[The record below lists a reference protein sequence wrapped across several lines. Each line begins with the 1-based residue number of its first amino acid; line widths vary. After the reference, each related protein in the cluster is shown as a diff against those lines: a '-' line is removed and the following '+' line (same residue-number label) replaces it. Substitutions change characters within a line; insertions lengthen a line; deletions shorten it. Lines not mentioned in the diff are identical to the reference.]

1 MLENLDPKLPEEQP
15 SSDSKITDV
24 SSKEF
29 EQEDVKETAEKEV
42 VEDAVKSE
50 EELTEKTGA
59 VGKIVEKTEEAVKES
74 TEKSTSKETLDQNL
88 DKGEVESEI
97 EVVSEEINEEV
108 AEPTQKKQAI
118 EAEAEKEAGT
128 ENNDKGNSEKVERQE
143 PQDFSSLRIEDLLVE
158 FENILYRSPIN
169 EVKKYYFD
177 FKKAFDTKFKAFIE
191 EEKAKFIEG
200 GGDEIDFYFT
210 SPVKSKFNSLV
221 NSFKKKRQE
230 AYLALEAEQKEN
242 LVKKTELIERLKDL
256 IDNAEPASMYK
267 DFKDLQTE
275 WRNIGQIPKAN
286 YNDIWQTYQHHV
298 ERFYDLLH
306 LSNEFKDLDFKH
318 NFEEKSKLVERAEAL
333 SEYKDI
339 DKAFRELQVLHR
351 LWKEEIGP
359 VAREYREE
367 IWHKFSEATKKIH
380 EKRHE
385 FQKVIDEQ
393 LEKNVDLK
401 FEVIKRIEQIDF
413 SKLESRQSWQ
423 EAIKKVEALRKE
435 FLDIGRVTKAR
446 NEEVWSAFKNATR
459 NFNKEKN
466 KYFKSVK
473 GEQLDNLRKKMLLIE
488 QAESLKDSEDWKTVT
503 DIFKKIQADWKKI
516 GHVPRKDSD
525 RIWKRF
531 KAACNHFFDRLHQR
545 QDGINTEQ
553 SEIIDQKKE
562 LLGHFKE
569 EIKQEENID
578 LDAVN
583 TFVEEWRNLGEVP
596 GNMGHLNTKFNKTLD
611 SAYKKLDLDEDESSF
626 LKFKNIVDSYAAQN
640 DGRKLES
647 EHHFVRKKCDELTR
661 EIKQLENNVSFISNA
676 SQDNPLIQNV
686 LNNIENYKNELKVWQ
701 RKLKYLNALDY

>member
-29 EQEDVKETAEKEV
+29 EQEVVKETAEKEV

-74 TEKSTSKETLDQNL
+74 TEKLPSKETLDQNL

-210 SPVKSKFNSLV
+210 SPFKSKFNSLV

>member
-15 SSDSKITDV
+15 SSDRKITDV

>member
-1 MLENLDPKLPEEQP
+1 
-15 SSDSKITDV
+15 
-24 SSKEF
+24 
-29 EQEDVKETAEKEV
+29 
-42 VEDAVKSE
+42 
-50 EELTEKTGA
+50 
-59 VGKIVEKTEEAVKES
+59 
-74 TEKSTSKETLDQNL
+74 
-88 DKGEVESEI
+88 
-97 EVVSEEINEEV
+97 
-108 AEPTQKKQAI
+108 
-118 EAEAEKEAGT
+118 
-128 ENNDKGNSEKVERQE
+128 
-143 PQDFSSLRIEDLLVE
+143 
-158 FENILYRSPIN
+158 
-169 EVKKYYFD
+169 
-177 FKKAFDTKFKAFIE
+177 
-191 EEKAKFIEG
+191 
-200 GGDEIDFYFT
+200 
-210 SPVKSKFNSLV
+210 
-221 NSFKKKRQE
+221 
-230 AYLALEAEQKEN
+230 
-242 LVKKTELIERLKDL
+242 
-256 IDNAEPASMYK
+256 
-267 DFKDLQTE
+267 
-275 WRNIGQIPKAN
+275 
-286 YNDIWQTYQHHV
+286 
-298 ERFYDLLH
+298 
-306 LSNEFKDLDFKH
+306 
-318 NFEEKSKLVERAEAL
+318 
-333 SEYKDI
+333 
-339 DKAFRELQVLHR
+339 
-351 LWKEEIGP
+351 
-359 VAREYREE
+359 
-367 IWHKFSEATKKIH
+367 
-380 EKRHE
+380 
-385 FQKVIDEQ
+385 
-393 LEKNVDLK
+393 
-401 FEVIKRIEQIDF
+401 
-413 SKLESRQSWQ
+413 
-423 EAIKKVEALRKE
+423 
-435 FLDIGRVTKAR
+435 VTKAR

-676 SQDNPLIQNV
+676 SQDNPLIKNV